1 MDEFIDGLSD
11 DSQPPQAQPSKG
23 LLNPGSK
30 SEMNKEDDYQGPPT
44 PHGHSAMVDSSSPM
58 APYFKLYR
66 WHPFTE
72 LFCVIAEWFEEVD
85 GEGLTK
91 GQMALKQRAQLKRE
105 HPWMFSGAAT
115 LDLLLLLIVVTA
127 LCAAVAYIALSAVG
141 VRIEVVK
148 IPIPWFC

>member
-1 MDEFIDGLSD
+1 MDEFSDELRDDARPLQQPPSQGLS
-11 DSQPPQAQPSKG
+11 
-23 LLNPGSK
+23 NPGLK
-30 SEMNKEDDYQGPPT
+30 VEMNKDDDYQGPPT
-44 PHGHSAMVDSSSPM
+44 PHGNSAVVDSSSPM

-72 LFCVIAEWFEEVD
+72 LFCVIAEWFEDVD
-85 GEGLTK
+85 GDGLTK
-91 GQMALKQRAQLKRE
+91 GQLALKQRAQLKRE

-115 LDLLLLLIVVTA
+115 LDLLLLLIVVAA